1 MPQPDVITLKILP
14 MRHYLALFFLLL
26 FANAHAQKRPLNDGD
41 FDTWSLALN
50 PVISNNGRYASFYIY
65 NQPPG
70 QATQVIQA
78 IDHSWKKEL
87 KAFQPITFTA
97 DSRLAVTRLQ
107 DNSLLLVTL
116 GTTKEEIIPSVTK
129 YTLFQQADTGWLAFQ
144 RVGGHLELRNLKTG
158 AIQHYNDVSDYLPSG
173 NGQCLFLKKQTDS
186 IHYSIETADLPHPA
200 TKEIYTGRE
209 PVNIIADDKGLQCIF
224 LTRSN
229 ENATTFW
236 YYHRYQTEKAI
247 VATPRIQLQDGMI
260 FSSFDKFSSDG
271 SFIFCTLTGNSP
283 APQASNPARLR
294 LRTFLDTKLYKEE
307 EPLRCQAIWYL
318 HNNTIQQMQDKEET
332 PFYLAG
338 LYPGSYNPNSTLRL
352 LDKTLAH
359 KGEWNWNENALPS
372 RSLVDFSN
380 GSRKQ
385 ITLPGDRNSASY
397 VLSPLGKWI
406 IYYDA
411 DTQNYFSINVATSE
425 RKNLTAGISAN
436 WTTYDNDDIPF
447 APYLNL
453 PPGGFN
459 EDETKLYLYDQHDI
473 FQIDLTGKAAPLNLT
488 AGYGKAHNIVF
499 RFAFPPNER
508 SGKTVLLTAF
518 NRTTKEDGF
527 FDIVKGKLR
536 RLSMHPFIF
545 TGPEESKYHLRTP
558 PVKAKDADVYL
569 VQKMDASSAP
579 NIYVTKDF
587 IHFDA
592 ISDIHPERRVNWLTT
607 ELVDFT
613 TRDGKPA
620 QGILYKPEDFDPQK
634 KYPVIFYYYEKIS
647 ECLHLY
653 IRPEPSMGPM
663 NIPCF
668 VSNGF
673 LVFTPDV
680 HFDIGYPGRSSLQTV
695 MGAADKLVQLPYVDS
710 TKMGLQGHSFGGF
723 QTNYIITHTD
733 RFAAACSAAGF
744 TNFVSAY
751 GSIIGSGYSRQ
762 GQYELYRDRIGAS
775 LWERPDL
782 YLENSPVLNIDKIKT
797 PLLLM
802 HNMEDNDVPAGQGI
816 ELFTGMRRMGKVV
829 YFLQYEGQGHSIFD
843 KPALDYNTRMLEFFS
858 YYLKGAT
865 LPGWMSGKRASI
877 QNVTGIKAPAPLS
890 AK

>member
-1 MPQPDVITLKILP
+1 MAD
-14 MRHYLALFFLLL
+14 
-26 FANAHAQKRPLNDGD
+26 
-41 FDTWSLALN
+41 
-50 PVISNNGRYASFYIY
+50 ISHRS
-65 NQPPG
+65 
-70 QATQVIQA
+70 TQ
-78 IDHSWKKEL
+78 
-87 KAFQPITFTA
+87 
-97 DSRLAVTRLQ
+97 
-107 DNSLLLVTL
+107 
-116 GTTKEEIIPSVTK
+116 
-129 YTLFQQADTGWLAFQ
+129 
-144 RVGGHLELRNLKTG
+144 
-158 AIQHYNDVSDYLPSG
+158 
-173 NGQCLFLKKQTDS
+173 
-186 IHYSIETADLPHPA
+186 
-200 TKEIYTGRE
+200 EIYTGEE
-209 PVNIIADDKGLQCIF
+209 PLNIVADDKGTQCVF

-229 ENATTFW
+229 DKATTFW
-236 YYHRYQTEKAI
+236 YYHRDQTGKAI
-247 VATPRIQLQDGMI
+247 VAAPHMQLQNEMTFG
-260 FSSFDKFSSDG
+260 SFEKFSGDG
-271 SFIFCTLTGNSP
+271 SFIHCVLTGDYP
-283 APQASNPARLR
+283 APPAPNPARLR
-294 LRTFLDTKLYKEE
+294 LRTFMDTKLNKEE
-307 EPLRCQAIWYL
+307 DPLRCQAIWYL
-318 HNNTIQQMQDKEET
+318 HNNTIRQVQDKEES

-338 LYPGSYNPNSTLRL
+338 FYAGSYNPRSTLKL

-359 KGEWNWNENALPS
+359 KGEWNWNENALSS
-372 RSLVDFSN
+372 RSLVDLTN
-380 GSRKQ
+380 GSKKLV
-385 ITLPGDRNSASY
+385 TLPGDRNSASY
-397 VLSPLGKWI
+397 ALSPQGKWI

-411 DTQNYFSINVATSE
+411 GQQNYFSYNVATSE
-425 RKNLTAGISAN
+425 RKNITAGITAT

-453 PPGGFN
+453 PLGGFSD
-459 EDETKLYLYDQHDI
+459 DETKLYLYDQHDI
-473 FQIDLTGKAAPLNLT
+473 FQIDLTGKSAPVNIT
-488 AGYGKAHNIVF
+488 EGYGKSHNIVF

-508 SGKTVLLTAF
+508 TGKNILLTAF
-518 NRTTKEDGF
+518 NRSTKEDGF

-536 RLSMHPFIF
+536 QLSMHPFIF

-558 PVKAKDADVYL
+558 PVKAKNADVYL
-569 VQKMDASSAP
+569 VQKMEAASAP

-607 ELVDFT
+607 ELIDFN

-620 QGILYKPEDFDPQK
+620 QGILYKPENFDPNK

-663 NIPCF
+663 NIPYF

-695 MGAADKLVQLPYVDS
+695 LGAADKLVQLPYVDS
-710 TKMGLQGHSFGGF
+710 TRMGLQGHSFGGF

-782 YLENSPVLNIDKIKT
+782 YQENSPVLNIDRIKT

-802 HNMEDNDVPAGQGI
+802 HNMEDNDVPVGQGI
-816 ELFTGMRRMGKVV
+816 EFFTGMRRMGKVV

-843 KPALDYNTRMLEFFS
+843 KPALDYNRRMFEFFS
-858 YYLKGAT
+858 YYLKGAA
-865 LPGWMSGKRASI
+865 LPAWMTDKRAKI
-877 QNVTGIKAPAPLS
+877 LH
-890 AK
+890 AKGLKN